1 MKTLGIDLE
10 TKSEVPIKDCGS
22 FRYIDDPSFEIL
34 LFGFS
39 VDGEPAEVIDLTA
52 GECIPRDILDAL
64 HHKDVLNTGW
74 NNAWAT
80 RTIRYFLC
88 FTRILPGFF
97 LPAHNR

>member
-10 TKSEVPIKDCGS
+10 TKSEVSIKDCGS

-52 GECIPRDILDAL
+52 GETIPRDILDAL
-64 HHKDVLNTGW
+64 HHKDVLKTGR
-74 NNAWAT
+74 NNAFE
-80 RTIRYFLC
+80 RYGLWKH
-88 FTRILPGFF
+88 TGMYLP
-97 LPAHNR
+97 PEH